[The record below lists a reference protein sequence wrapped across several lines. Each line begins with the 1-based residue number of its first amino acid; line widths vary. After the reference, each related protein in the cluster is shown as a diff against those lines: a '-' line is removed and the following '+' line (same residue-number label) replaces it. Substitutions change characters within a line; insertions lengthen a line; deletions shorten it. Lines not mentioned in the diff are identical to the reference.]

1 MKEFTKQYKVG
12 NLVTYRDQYDR
23 HGLGNGVMGIITEKM
38 NRHGRYGILIGD
50 RTVYIQHWLLVRQ

>member
-12 NLVTYRDQYDR
+12 NLVTYRDQHDR

-38 NRHGRYGILIGD
+38 NRHGRYGILIGY

>member
-1 MKEFTKQYKVG
+1 MFTEQFKLG
-12 NLVTYRDQYDR
+12 NLVKYTDPCDK
-23 HGLGNGVMGIITEKM
+23 HGIGNGAIGIITEKM

>member
-12 NLVTYRDQYDR
+12 NLVTYRDQHDR
-23 HGLGNGVMGIITEKM
+23 HGIGNGVVGIITEKM

>member
-1 MKEFTKQYKVG
+1 MIFTKQFKVG
-12 NLVTYRDQYDR
+12 NLVTYRDQHDR
-23 HGLGNGVMGIITEKM
+23 HGIGNGVMGIITEKM

>member
-12 NLVTYRDQYDR
+12 NLVTYRDQHDR
-23 HGLGNGVMGIITEKM
+23 HGIGNGVMGIITEKM
-38 NRHGRYGILIGD
+38 NRHGRYGILIAD